1 MPKQSY
7 WKRILLLVVLVVLV
21 VIFFQTD
28 LASQLN
34 LESLQENRD
43 QLQSFVNDNFLIAVL
58 IYILA
63 YIAIISFSLPGGAV
77 MTISGGFLFGWWGLP
92 MTVVGATTGATIN
105 FLLARYIF
113 GDFVQTKYA
122 KQLEK
127 FNAEL
132 EKNGKNYLL
141 SIRFVPAFPF
151 WLVNLLSGLTKLRTI
166 DYIWATALGI
176 LPGTAAYT
184 FAGIEL
190 MQVDSLNDVLSPGL
204 ITALLLLALLS
215 VAPTIW
221 KKLRGKKAVEEVVET
236 KNQ

>member
-1 MPKQSY
+1 MKKQGY
-7 WKRILLLVVLVVLV
+7 WKRILLLLLLVALV
-21 VIFFQTD
+21 AIFFQTD

-34 LESLQENRD
+34 LESLQDNRD
-43 QLQSFVNDNFLIAVL
+43 QLQAFVQDNFLIAILV
-58 IYILA
+58 YILF
-63 YIAIISFSLPGGAV
+63 YIAIVSLSLPGAAIT
-77 MTISGGFLFGWWGLP
+77 TIAGGFLFGWWGVPL
-92 MTVVGATTGATIN
+92 TVVGATTGATIN

-132 EKNGKNYLL
+132 EKNGQNYLL

-151 WLVNLLSGLTKLRTI
+151 WLINLIAGLTKIRTF
-166 DYIWATALGI
+166 DYVWATALGI

-190 MQVDSLNDVLSPGL
+190 TKVDSLEEILSPGL
-204 ITALLLLALLS
+204 ITALVLLALLS
-215 VAPTIW
+215 IAPTVW
-221 KKLRGKKAVEEVVET
+221 KKFREKKKVE
-236 KNQ
+236 KQQHSL

>member
-1 MPKQSY
+1 VPKQSY
-7 WKRILLLVVLVVLV
+7 WKRLLLLLALAIV
-21 VIFFQTD
+21 VIVFFQTD

-43 QLQSFVNDNFLIAVL
+43 QLQSFVSDNFLISVL

-63 YIAIISFSLPGGAV
+63 YAAIISFSLPGGAV
-77 MTISGGFLFGWWGLP
+77 MTITGGFLFGWWGLP
-92 MTVVGATTGATIN
+92 MTVVGATIGATIN
-105 FLLARYIF
+105 FLLARYII
-113 GDFVQTKYA
+113 GDWVQTKYA

-166 DYIWATALGI
+166 DYIWATTLGI
-176 LPGTAAYT
+176 IPGTAAYT

-190 MQVDSLNDVLSPGL
+190 MQVDSLSDVLSPGL
-204 ITALLLLALLS
+204 IIALLLLALLS
-215 VAPTIW
+215 IAPTIW
-221 KKLRGKKAVEEVVET
+221 KKLRAKKTVDEVEE
-236 KNQ
+236 N